1 MLSKGGCR
9 QAGISLVELM
19 VGLVVGLLV
28 IAAAIGIYVV
38 VVRSG
43 GEILGSA
50 KLNQEL
56 RAAMDLMVADI
67 RRAGS
72 WTPSASLSSHLP
84 LCGDVG
90 ENPFTVRVTGCNPQ
104 TDLQILNS
112 GSAIA
117 FTYNRLVDWEY
128 GVLIGFRLAGG
139 VIEIRQCNN
148 TEAAPGACDT
158 ASIGTGWEGLT
169 DVNTVTIDSLSF
181 NAAGSR
187 CFNSTTGVSTTSLCP
202 ATIPTGQRLIEKR
215 QIFITITGHLTR
227 QPEYT
232 MILRQAVWVAN
243 DRIILG

>member
-1 MLSKGGCR
+1 MLIRGGCK

-28 IAAAIGIYVV
+28 IVAAIGIYVV

-43 GEILGSA
+43 HEILGSA

-72 WTPSASLSSHLP
+72 WSPSTNLTSHTPS
-84 LCGDVG
+84 CVDGG
-90 ENPFTVRVTGCNPQ
+90 NPFTVRGAVCTHQ
-104 TDLQILNS
+104 SDLQILSS

-117 FTYNRLVDWEY
+117 FTYNRLADWEY

-139 VIEIRQCNN
+139 VIEMRQCNN
-148 TEAAPGACDT
+148 TAAAPVVCDT
-158 ASIGTGWEGLT
+158 ATIGTGWEDLT
-169 DVNTVTIDSLSF
+169 DINTVTIDALSF
-181 NAAGSR
+181 DAAGSR
-187 CFNSTTGVSTTSLCP
+187 CFNSTTAVSSTSLCP
-202 ATIPTGQRLIEKR
+202 TTIPTGQRLIEKR
-215 QIFITITGHLTR
+215 QILITIRGHLTTR
-227 QPEYT
+227 PEYT
-232 MILRQAVWVAN
+232 MTLRQAVWVAN